1 MVWKQSRLLRP
12 SGFGRRWRHLV
23 LGCSVLA
30 LGTSGWSDELPKLP
44 EGAAQGSATPTLNG
58 ILPEDIPAGL
68 TNDDFSAL
76 KGTWETW
83 GQETAEIVS
92 KLFRAHENLDELDVD
107 IANAEIKLGTMEK
120 ALADSKYRQV
130 HGILAD
136 LHGRLRRR
144 LDVAKVILQAQRAN
158 PAATQ
163 EKQLNAALGKLQHAV
178 ATVEKDVSK
187 YPNGRKWLPY
197 VHADELKAL
206 ARERATSPE
215 LLETV
220 KVNLAGRSTL
230 EGEAQREFLHRAS
243 FVTLERAID
252 TVLDA
257 SVQRDPATYLADVQ
271 RIGASM
277 FAAIEDYE
285 VRSGELEAQAIR
297 DQYAA
302 WKQVAADGGAAMSEV
317 LRKHY
322 MNFNFRMVASEG
334 FLKKVFET
342 NRSEGSWV
350 NDCIMEARVTGY
362 QCTNT
367 QLNVDIRPKTGS
379 ALFCL
384 MLDGNVRS
392 NTQAVTDQATA
403 HTMGYHR
410 FHAEKAAFFDG
421 HNFTASGSTVSV
433 SANNQPVSVDTGI
446 RLPIIRGI
454 ANGIAMNEVQ
464 KRMPQSNA
472 ITRQKITTQVQP
484 RLDSEV
490 AENLDKAST
499 QLESK
504 LYGPL
509 RELDSYPQ
517 ELDVNSTDDAILVR
531 ARLMEDVE
539 LGGSEWP
546 NIPMPSAGI
555 VLQTHESLL
564 NNSIERANFAGRE
577 LTQQELQDELR
588 ARIEKLLGRPL
599 EQKVE
604 TTEKTNANEPTK
616 ADEPTKAADPSKVE
630 DIPPPDEKDKTAKFV
645 FDKHDAIKFKVSD
658 GVVKMIMRTGLKRE
672 GADEIPPQ
680 QIEVSMGMSVV
691 GDEIVIQRVGTIAVR
706 PIGPVT
712 NRGEQIVRANVMRSN
727 IARLTPERRVKG
739 TMNVKSGDKNIPLKV
754 TDVVTRAGWVSVV
767 AR

>member
-1 MVWKQSRLLRP
+1 MVRNQSRLLRQT
-12 SGFGRRWRHLV
+12 GFAKRWRHLV

-30 LGTSGWSDELPKLP
+30 LGTSGWGDDLPPLP
-44 EGAAQGSATPTLNG
+44 NAPAQGSASPSLTG

-68 TNDDFSAL
+68 TADDFSAL
-76 KGTWETW
+76 TGTWAAWADEAAQT
-83 GQETAEIVS
+83 VS
-92 KLFRAHENLDELDVD
+92 QVFRPHDSLEELDVD
-107 IANAEIKLGTMEK
+107 FANVEIKLKTMEK
-120 ALADSKYRQV
+120 ALADSKYRAV
-130 HGILAD
+130 HGVLAD

-144 LDVAKVILQAQRAN
+144 IDVAKVILDAQRAN
-158 PAATQ
+158 VSVAQ
-163 EKQLNAALGKLQHAV
+163 SKQLTSALGKLQLAV

-197 VHADELKAL
+197 VHADELKSL
-206 ARERATSPE
+206 ARQQTTAPE

-252 TVLDA
+252 GVLEA
-257 SVQRDPATYLADVQ
+257 STQRDPGTYVDDLQ
-271 RIGASM
+271 RIGAAL
-277 FAAIEDYE
+277 FAALEEYE
-285 VRSGELEAQAIR
+285 ARSGELEAQAIR
-297 DQYAA
+297 EQYAA
-302 WKQVAADGGAAMSEV
+302 WKGVATDGGAAMSEV

-334 FLKKVFET
+334 FLKRVFET

-367 QLNVDIRPKTGS
+367 QLNVDIQPMSGS
-379 ALFCL
+379 AKFCL
-384 MLDGNVRS
+384 VLDGTVRA
-392 NTQAVTDQATA
+392 NTQAVTSQATA
-403 HTMGYHR
+403 HTVGHHR

-421 HNFTASGSTVSV
+421 HTFTTTGSTVSV
-433 SANNQPVSVDTGI
+433 AANNQPVSVDTGI

-454 ANGIAMNEVQ
+454 ANGIAMNKVQ
-464 KRMPQSNA
+464 ERMPQSNA

-490 AENLDKAST
+490 AENLDKAGT
-499 QLESK
+499 QLEAK

-509 RELDSYPQ
+509 RELQSYPQ

-531 ARLMEDVE
+531 ARLMEDSE
-539 LGGSEWP
+539 LGGSQWP
-546 NIPMPSAGI
+546 NLPMPSSGI

-588 ARIEKLLGRPL
+588 TRMEKLLGRPL

-604 TTEKTNANEPTK
+604 TK
-616 ADEPTKAADPSKVE
+616 DEPTDASEPTRVE
-630 DIPPPDEKDKTAKFV
+630 EVPAPDDKDKTARFV
-645 FDKHDAIKFKVSD
+645 FDEHDAIKFKVSN

-672 GADEIPPQ
+672 GADPIPTQ
-680 QIEVSMGMSVV
+680 QIEVSLGMTVE
-691 GDEIVIQRVGTIAVR
+691 GDEIVIDRVGTIAVR
-706 PIGPVT
+706 PVGPVA

-727 IARLTPERRVKG
+727 IARLTPERRVKA

-754 TDVVTRAGWVSVV
+754 TDVVTRDGWVSVV